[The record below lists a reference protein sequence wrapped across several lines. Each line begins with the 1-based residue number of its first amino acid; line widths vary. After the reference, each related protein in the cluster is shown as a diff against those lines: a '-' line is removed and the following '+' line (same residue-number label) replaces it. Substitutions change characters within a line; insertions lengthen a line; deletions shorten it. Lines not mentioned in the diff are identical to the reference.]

1 MIRYKGGIPLVST
14 ECYNVSHNIMKKIRN
29 ETSFQVLGKEGRSLL
44 IIIDEKMEDDL
55 RLQNQFIECNNS
67 VNIANE
73 MKLKFKALIKQY
85 TDSMTGQY
93 AKKFYC
99 FPWSFLKNNG

>member
-1 MIRYKGGIPLVST
+1 
-14 ECYNVSHNIMKKIRN
+14 MKKIRN
-29 ETSFQVLGKEGRSLL
+29 ETIFEALSKEGRSFL
-44 IIIDEKMEDDL
+44 IIIDEKIEDDL

-73 MKLKFKALIKQY
+73 MKLKFKSLIKQY

-93 AKKFYC
+93 ANKFYC
-99 FPWSFLKNNG
+99 FP